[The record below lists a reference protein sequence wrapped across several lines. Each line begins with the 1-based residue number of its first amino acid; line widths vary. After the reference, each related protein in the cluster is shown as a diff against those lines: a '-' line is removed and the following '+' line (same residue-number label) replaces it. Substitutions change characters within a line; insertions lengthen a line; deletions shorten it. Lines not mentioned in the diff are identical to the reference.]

1 MAKTDRVNGDHN
13 TFQAGS
19 MMVKF
24 YQTNYHHVKGTWTG
38 ESDDDY
44 TEFEEI
50 KDDPRNK
57 KKEEP
62 NYFQTGRF
70 LKRVC
75 YGDWFLLMRTDKRYT
90 ENWISK
96 LIDALMLTA
105 WKEQLA
111 EMWEDKDRRELL
123 KGYVIGCLKD
133 AGVIEGSYDA
143 IARSMGYDKK
153 DRKLSRY
160 MSDGKKQGF
169 HDWMVDYVIQ
179 GKA

>member
-38 ESDDDY
+38 ENDDDY

-75 YGDWFLLMRTDKRYT
+75 YGDWFVALRTDKMYT
-90 ENWISK
+90 EKWLSK

-105 WKEQLA
+105 WKEQIA
-111 EMWEDKDRRELL
+111 EMWENKNKRDKLMGYIIGSLNDAEVL
-123 KGYVIGCLKD
+123 KGSY
-133 AGVIEGSYDA
+133 GVISRY
-143 IARSMGYDKK
+143 MGYEN
-153 DRKLSRY
+153 RKVSRY
-160 MSDGKKQGF
+160 MSEGKKQDF
-169 HDWMVDYVIQ
+169 HDWIVDYVIQ